1 MERTELLRGTKLLI
15 VDDEPDVLETLQD
28 LLDMCLVDSAPDF
41 EAALKFLEKNT
52 YDAAI
57 IDIMGVKGYDL
68 LKVADHKGIPVL
80 MLTAHALN
88 PDALIKSIQTGA
100 QAYIPK
106 EKMSDIDLYLAEM
119 LQARAQGVTRQANWY
134 ARLKSFFDNQ
144 FGPDWRESNPDFWKD
159 FDRNYVVTQ
168 AELEQML

>member
-1 MERTELLRGTKLLI
+1 MERTELLQGKKLLI

-28 LLDMCLVDSAPDF
+28 LLDMCLIDSAPSF
-41 EAALKFLEKNT
+41 ETALKFIEKNT

-57 IDIMGVKGYDL
+57 LDIMGVNGYDL
-68 LKVADHKGIPVL
+68 LKIADNKGIPVL

-88 PDALIKSIQTGA
+88 PEALIKSIKNGA

-106 EKMSDIDLYLAEM
+106 EKMADIDLYLAEM
-119 LQARAQGVTRQANWY
+119 LQARAQGILKQANWY
-134 ARLKSFFDNQ
+134 ARLKSFFDKQ
-144 FGPDWRESNPDFWKD
+144 FGPDWRQANPDFWKD
-159 FDRNYVVTQ
+159 FDRTYVVTQ